1 MRHAPIEIAISNRHL
16 DWQRLPVL
24 IHAHEAGLGH
34 RIIGNP
40 TRAGV
45 IRLTIWPLA

>member
-1 MRHAPIEIAISNRHL
+1 MRNTPIEIAIWNHHL

-24 IHAHEAGLGH
+24 IHAHEAGAGH
-34 RIIGNP
+34 RIVDNP

-45 IRLTIWPLA
+45 ILLTN